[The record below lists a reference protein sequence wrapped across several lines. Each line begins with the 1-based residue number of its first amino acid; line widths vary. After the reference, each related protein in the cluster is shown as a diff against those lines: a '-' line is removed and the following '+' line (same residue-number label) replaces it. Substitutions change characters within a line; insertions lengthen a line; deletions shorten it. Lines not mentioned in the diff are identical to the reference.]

1 MTLHQALEFSKA
13 LAKHNPFV
21 RMQPEEQKLA
31 NIAGSMLSK
40 AANTEELQDLMKNER
55 WKDGRSL

>member
-1 MTLHQALEFSKA
+1 MTLHQALEFSKT

-21 RMQPEEQKLA
+21 RMQDEEQGLA
-31 NIAGSMLSK
+31 NIAGTMLSK

-55 WKDGRSL
+55 WNDGRSL

>member
-1 MTLHQALEFSKA
+1 MTLQQALQFSLA

-21 RMQPEEQKLA
+21 RMQPEEQGLA
-31 NIAGSMLSK
+31 NIAGTMLSK

-55 WKDGRSL
+55 WNAGRSL